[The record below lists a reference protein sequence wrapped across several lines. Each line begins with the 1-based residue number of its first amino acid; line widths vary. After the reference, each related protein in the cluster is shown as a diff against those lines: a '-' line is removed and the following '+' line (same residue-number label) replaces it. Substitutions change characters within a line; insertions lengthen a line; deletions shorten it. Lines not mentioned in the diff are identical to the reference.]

1 MSLILL
7 GPKRVYVVLLF
18 WQRVPDP
25 RGAWRRALAQIERAL
40 GSEGAGDDE
49 GGCTSACRLV
59 MAVRWSRVLWE
70 RLIGLSRLVLDPP
83 R

>member
-25 RGAWRRALAQIERAL
+25 RGAWRRSLAQIDRAL
-40 GSEGAGDDE
+40 GSEGPGDDE
-49 GGCTSACRLV
+49 GGCPSACRLV

-70 RLIGLSRLVLDPP
+70 RLIGLSLLVFDSQL
-83 R
+83 